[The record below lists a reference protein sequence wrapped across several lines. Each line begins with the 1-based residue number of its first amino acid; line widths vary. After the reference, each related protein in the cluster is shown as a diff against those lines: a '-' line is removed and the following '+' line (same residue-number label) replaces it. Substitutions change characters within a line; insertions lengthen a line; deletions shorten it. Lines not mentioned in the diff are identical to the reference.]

1 MESVRSLGGRACF
14 LNFVENRKFDALRGL
29 EYHSDRKPFPIFFVR
44 YEIICNQEMFQRKKH
59 GFVSRFKMLD
69 TQRRPL
75 LISKQCT
82 RIHIVFLCLI
92 CFYCPVSEQ
101 VAFGQMNYPDI
112 VTEIGSQESYLLLDK
127 ALQFRITDAVN
138 SMYNFDFVTAE
149 RGFQVMRY
157 TYPEHPLPYFLMGL
171 SQWWKIAVDLD
182 NNSYDESF
190 VGFMDI
196 AIDKAKKMYDTDPT
210 NKEAAFFLAGAYGF
224 QGRLY
229 SERQSWTK
237 ATFAGK
243 NALKYLELSKGED
256 ELSPELLLGD
266 ALFNYFAVWIP
277 QNYPLLKPIL
287 AFFPKGNKEL
297 GLKQLEEVAENA
309 FYARVEAQ
317 YFLFRLYASEEK
329 SPFKA
334 LSITSYLHEKYPNN
348 PYFHRFLARQLYV
361 VGRGAEAMEVS
372 LEILRRIDDNWTGY
386 ESNSGRYAAFFAGQY
401 YEKTG
406 DSRQA
411 ERYYRRAISFGEET
425 ESQDSGY
432 HLYALIQL
440 GKIAASEGEKK
451 LAKGYFDQVKKYAK
465 RKHPAHKEARDF
477 IKKNK
482 L

>member
-1 MESVRSLGGRACF
+1 MVLSL
-14 LNFVENRKFDALRGL
+14 L
-29 EYHSDRKPFPIFFVR
+29 
-44 YEIICNQEMFQRKKH
+44 
-59 GFVSRFKMLD
+59 FKMQYI
-69 TQRRPL
+69 QREL
-75 LISKQCT
+75 SLIVKGCT
-82 RIHIVFLCLI
+82 RINFLFLSIVCVYFLAPKQDA
-92 CFYCPVSEQ
+92 YC
-101 VAFGQMNYPDI
+101 QMNYTDI
-112 VTEIGSQESYLLLDK
+112 VTNIGSQDSYLLLDK

-149 RGFQVMRY
+149 RGFQVIRY

-171 SQWWKIAVDLD
+171 SQWWKIAVDIENKD
-182 NNSYDESF
+182 FDDSF
-190 VGFMDI
+190 VSFMDT
-196 AIDKAKKMYDTDPT
+196 AIEKSKKMYDADPT

-256 ELSPELLLGD
+256 ELNPELLLGD
-266 ALFNYFAVWIP
+266 ALFNYFSVWIP

-329 SPFKA
+329 NPFKA
-334 LSITSYLHEKYPNN
+334 LNITSYLHDKYPNN

-361 VGRGAEAMEVS
+361 VGRGADAMQAS
-372 LEILRRIDDNWTGY
+372 LEILRRIDDKWTGY

-406 DSRQA
+406 DSNQA
-411 ERYYRRAISFGEET
+411 KFYYKRAISYGEET
-425 ESQDSGY
+425 ESQESGY
-432 HLYALIQL
+432 HLYALIEL
-440 GKIAASEGEKK
+440 GKIATLDGEKK
-451 LAKGYFDQVKKYAK
+451 TAKAYFDQVKKYSK